1 MTAVHVIGLPMDPAD
16 ISLSAARLIMAAG
29 VIAGGRRQLGH
40 FPDAPGRR
48 IEIAAPLAASLA
60 QIKAAHEA
68 GEKVV
73 VVCGGDALHF
83 GLGRRLLDAL
93 GPDELIFHPAPTAP
107 QTLAARLKLPF
118 ENIPCVSLHGRDDRT
133 GYAPLFAALTRH
145 RRVFVYT
152 DRANTPAEIAKAL
165 IARGAGAARLL
176 IAEDLGET
184 SEKITGQS
192 PDEAARGTF
201 SELSVMLVD
210 MIEPPLAM
218 PGLGLPDDF
227 YRHEAGL
234 ITKWPVR
241 AAAIAALR
249 LFPDSTL
256 WDLGAG
262 CGAVGIEAAPLL
274 PLGRVVAV
282 ERDPD
287 RAAMIAE
294 NAARLHAFN
303 VETVLGEMPECLQN
317 LPGPDRIFVG
327 GGLGS
332 GDAVLREA
340 VRRLE
345 PGGRIVVAAVLLSTL
360 ESARRA
366 LSELG
371 FAVAVDQIQVAT
383 GAPLAGDTQL
393 KAHNPVFLIR
403 ADKPG
408 PG

>member
-1 MTAVHVIGLPMDPAD
+1 MQAMHVIGLPMDPSD
-16 ISLSAARLIMAAG
+16 ISLSVARLIMAAG

-48 IEIAAPLAASLA
+48 IEIAAPLDSCLER
-60 QIKAAHEA
+60 IKAAHEA

-73 VVCGGDALHF
+73 VVCGGDALYF
-83 GLGRRLLDAL
+83 GLGRRLLEVF
-93 GPDELIFHPAPTAP
+93 GSEKLIFHPAPTAP
-107 QTLAARLKLPF
+107 QTLASRLKLPF
-118 ENIPCVSLHGRDDRT
+118 ENIPSVSLHGRSDF
-133 GYAPLFAALTRH
+133 APLFAALARQ

-152 DRANTPAEIAKAL
+152 DRVNTPARVAEAL
-165 IARGAGAARLL
+165 LARGVGAARLW
-176 IAEDLGET
+176 IAEDLGAASET
-184 SEKITGQS
+184 VTLQS
-192 PDEAARGTF
+192 PDEAVRGTF
-201 SELSVMLVD
+201 SELCVLLVD
-210 MIEPPLAM
+210 LQQPPLA
-218 PGLGLPDDF
+218 PSGLGLPDDL
-227 YRHEAGL
+227 YLHEAGL

-262 CGAVGIEAAPLL
+262 CGAVGIEAASLL
-274 PLGRVVAV
+274 PRGHVVAV
-282 ERDPD
+282 EKNPL

-294 NAARLHAFN
+294 NAARLHAFQ
-303 VETVLGEMPECLQN
+303 VETVLGDMPGCLAG
-317 LPGPDRIFVG
+317 LPNPDRIFIG

-332 GDAVLREA
+332 GDEVLREA
-340 VRRLE
+340 VRRLA

-371 FAVAVDQIQVAT
+371 LAVAVDQIQVAT

-403 ADKPG
+403 ADHQEK
-408 PG
+408 